1 MNHHLPFV
9 FFVAHIDKFS
19 SPFMFKRLN
28 TAKRGV
34 LDTSAPIAGDVRD
47 AEWLK
52 RHVLSSEGFVRRI
65 ASFV

>member
-1 MNHHLPFV
+1 MSG
-9 FFVAHIDKFS
+9 S
-19 SPFMFKRLN
+19 SPFIFKRLN